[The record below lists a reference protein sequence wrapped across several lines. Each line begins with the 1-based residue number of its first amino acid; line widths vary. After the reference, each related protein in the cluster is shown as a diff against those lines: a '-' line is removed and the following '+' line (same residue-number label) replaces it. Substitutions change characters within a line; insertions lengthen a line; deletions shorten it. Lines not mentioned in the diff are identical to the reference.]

1 MSEEIHNQLVKA
13 FLEYMNASE
22 RWETRHSHRSKQT
35 VRREIRQVMALL
47 RERSRE
53 IQESYKEVVGDIRKN
68 QKWQKARKHPYT

>member
-13 FLEYMNASE
+13 FLEYMKASE

-47 RERSRE
+47 RDRSRE